1 MSRNLH
7 AHEYKLSVV
16 PHSEIFTHTHN
27 ANEHSSLDKP
37 FRKVFDLFICRGFF
51 DELAMIVYNHCSIY
65 TLLSDLRGN
74 L

>member
-1 MSRNLH
+1 MHTNISCL
-7 AHEYKLSVV
+7 LSHT
-16 PHSEIFTHTHN
+16 PKSSHTHN